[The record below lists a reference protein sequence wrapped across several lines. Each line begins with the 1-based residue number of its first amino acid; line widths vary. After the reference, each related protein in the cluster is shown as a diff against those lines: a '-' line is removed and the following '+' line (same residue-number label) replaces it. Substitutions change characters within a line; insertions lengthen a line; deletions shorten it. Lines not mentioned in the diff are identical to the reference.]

1 MKKNNLKRFLASLL
15 AVLMLASVTG
25 VSPAVFAEET
35 AAPELVE
42 TSNDAPKEVLIKSNY
57 TDEQV
62 LSALATALLTNADQV
77 DAQSLSWSYTCAVKG
92 SYKNAINQTKYT
104 EAREDTFSV
113 LKSHEYVQKD
123 YTYDVTGSGIFRKE
137 WKADVTYVYPA
148 LKDNTDGAYTLY
160 LNNEAVYINKVAK
173 LKSAINVVNT
183 VPEIA
188 IPYNAD
194 GSVNNAKLHESIFKA
209 VVTGTTP
216 AGLTY
221 DQLSYPDNFSEGE
234 QTITISYAGDDNY
247 YGTSKDVKV
256 KFTDGRAVAFES
268 KDKPSTIGV
277 GFNAKQEYDVAQ
289 TLTNIREALVNQ
301 LGDVP
306 LDKVT
311 VKCRSSINVL
321 GNYEDLS
328 LTGLKALMTTN
339 TALDIKLSYAGDTNH
354 KPYNPDVFKEIKL
367 EDKRPQATIVL
378 KTDASITYNMESDV
392 MKQAILDN
400 VIDWEASDLPAKE
413 TLSINDFKFE
423 WKTLPEFTD
432 KLPLDKDKLE
442 KYKAFAPIEGGKG
455 CEVINVAFDCP
466 RMGAGEQVIRV
477 KYVGGSDYKASDY
490 VEGNLTV
497 KKADVKVSI
506 PLIAKIYAGEPLETK
521 ENPYATLDP
530 NDPAIDI
537 YKFFVGENS
546 NLQSVA
552 YIDFPASKTKL
563 IDAISDAQVKYLG
576 YAEKDT
582 IRGKLQ
588 EGVTIGELKA
598 AMTEIVDYASKDP
611 LTKFFVNAMLKKY
624 GITVD
629 NLKDLVDTLN
639 TITKIADN
647 FKIAIGTPDHAG
659 AYFAFVIAVND
670 NYNPAYAAGSLI
682 VLKNWKNI
690 KLEKNPVLNSGDK
703 ANTITVSQAEE
714 LKAGNNLCILTKDGK
729 SLNSASAGSIHYW
742 FTGVNKIYARSEMPT
757 APGRYIVTATV
768 RGGDFFAF
776 PKTFSFT
783 IVADPTPEVTPEA

>member
-1 MKKNNLKRFLASLL
+1 MNKNNLKRFLASLL
-15 AVLMLASVTG
+15 AVLMLSQVTG
-25 VSPAVFAEET
+25 VAPGVFAADET
-35 AAPELVE
+35 GTTEPTESAEPVAPVLKENTGAV
-42 TSNDAPKEVLIKSNY
+42 EVLIKSD
-57 TDEQV
+57 TDV
-62 LSALATALLTNADQV
+62 KDALAKALLANYSELTKEQIAAIDWQYECEGYLKGDPTKTALYD
-77 DAQSLSWSYTCAVKG
+77 S
-92 SYKNAINQTKYT
+92 
-104 EAREDTFSV
+104 TF
-113 LKSHEYVQKD
+113 
-123 YTYDVTGSGIFRKE
+123 
-137 WKADVTYVYPA
+137 
-148 LKDNTDGAYTLY
+148 
-160 LNNEAVYINKVAK
+160 
-173 LKSAINVVNT
+173 
-183 VPEIA
+183 
-188 IPYNAD
+188 
-194 GSVNNAKLHESIFKA
+194 GSVNGFDTYKLYEKDGFFHKKGDIEFTYVHPNLKDQKADKTFK
-209 VVTGTTP
+209 VC
-216 AGLTY
+216 
-221 DQLSYPDNFSEGE
+221 
-234 QTITISYAGDDNY
+234 IGDDHDNY
-247 YGTSKDVKV
+247 RKIVKV
-256 KFTDGRAVAFES
+256 DKYSS
-268 KDKPSTIGV
+268 K
-277 GFNAKQEYDVAQ
+277 
-289 TLTNIREALVNQ
+289 
-301 LGDVP
+301 
-306 LDKVT
+306 
-311 VKCRSSINVL
+311 
-321 GNYEDLS
+321 
-328 LTGLKALMTTN
+328 
-339 TALDIKLSYAGDTNH
+339 
-354 KPYNPDVFKEIKL
+354 
-367 EDKRPQATIVL
+367 IVL
-378 KTDASITYNMESDV
+378 KTDASITYNMKAETMIEEIV
-392 MKQAILDN
+392 KNA
-400 VIDWEASDLPAKE
+400 IDWEKSDLPADAAA
-413 TLSINDFKFE
+413 SDFTVKY
-423 WKTLPEFTD
+423 KALPQALED
-432 KLPLDKDKLE
+432 KADDLE
-442 KYKAFAPIEGGKG
+442 KYKVFVPIGGRKG
-455 CEVINVAFDCP
+455 ATKLTTFDQ
-466 RMGAGEQVIRV
+466 MGAGEQVIRV

-742 FTGVNKIYARSEMPT
+742 FTGVNKIYAKSVMPT

-783 IVADPTPEVTPEA
+783 IVNNPPEVTPEA

>member
-1 MKKNNLKRFLASLL
+1 MNKNNLKRFLASLL
-15 AVLMLASVTG
+15 AVLMLSQVTG
-25 VSPAVFAEET
+25 VAPGVFAEDET
-35 AAPELVE
+35 GTTEPTESAEPVAPVLKENTGAV
-42 TSNDAPKEVLIKSNY
+42 EVLIKSD
-57 TDEQV
+57 TDV
-62 LSALATALLTNADQV
+62 KDALAKALLANYSELTKEQIAAIDWQYECEGYLKGDPTKTALYD
-77 DAQSLSWSYTCAVKG
+77 S
-92 SYKNAINQTKYT
+92 
-104 EAREDTFSV
+104 TF
-113 LKSHEYVQKD
+113 
-123 YTYDVTGSGIFRKE
+123 
-137 WKADVTYVYPA
+137 
-148 LKDNTDGAYTLY
+148 
-160 LNNEAVYINKVAK
+160 
-173 LKSAINVVNT
+173 
-183 VPEIA
+183 
-188 IPYNAD
+188 
-194 GSVNNAKLHESIFKA
+194 GSVNGFDTYKLYEKDGFFHKKGDIEFTYVHPNLKDQKADKTFK
-209 VVTGTTP
+209 VC
-216 AGLTY
+216 
-221 DQLSYPDNFSEGE
+221 
-234 QTITISYAGDDNY
+234 IGDDHDNY
-247 YGTSKDVKV
+247 RKIVKV
-256 KFTDGRAVAFES
+256 DKYSS
-268 KDKPSTIGV
+268 K
-277 GFNAKQEYDVAQ
+277 
-289 TLTNIREALVNQ
+289 
-301 LGDVP
+301 
-306 LDKVT
+306 
-311 VKCRSSINVL
+311 
-321 GNYEDLS
+321 
-328 LTGLKALMTTN
+328 
-339 TALDIKLSYAGDTNH
+339 
-354 KPYNPDVFKEIKL
+354 
-367 EDKRPQATIVL
+367 IVL
-378 KTDASITYNMESDV
+378 KTDASITYNMKAETMIEEIV
-392 MKQAILDN
+392 KNA
-400 VIDWEASDLPAKE
+400 IDWEKSDLPADAAA
-413 TLSINDFKFE
+413 SDFTVKY
-423 WKTLPEFTD
+423 KALPQALED
-432 KLPLDKDKLE
+432 KADDLE
-442 KYKAFAPIEGGKG
+442 KYKFFVPIGGRKG
-455 CEVINVAFDCP
+455 ATKLTTFDQ
-466 RMGAGEQVIRV
+466 MGAGEQVIRV

-742 FTGVNKIYARSEMPT
+742 FTGVNKIYAKSVMPT

-783 IVADPTPEVTPEA
+783 IVNNPPEVTPEA

>member
-1 MKKNNLKRFLASLL
+1 MNKNNLKRFLASLL
-15 AVLMLASVTG
+15 AVLMLSQVTG
-25 VSPAVFAEET
+25 VAPGVFAEDET
-35 AAPELVE
+35 GTTEPTESAEPVAPVLKENTGAV
-42 TSNDAPKEVLIKSNY
+42 EVLIKSD
-57 TDEQV
+57 TDV
-62 LSALATALLTNADQV
+62 KDALAKALLANYSELTKEQIAAIDWQYECEGYLKGDPTKTALYD
-77 DAQSLSWSYTCAVKG
+77 S
-92 SYKNAINQTKYT
+92 
-104 EAREDTFSV
+104 TF
-113 LKSHEYVQKD
+113 
-123 YTYDVTGSGIFRKE
+123 
-137 WKADVTYVYPA
+137 
-148 LKDNTDGAYTLY
+148 
-160 LNNEAVYINKVAK
+160 
-173 LKSAINVVNT
+173 
-183 VPEIA
+183 
-188 IPYNAD
+188 
-194 GSVNNAKLHESIFKA
+194 GSVNGFDTYKLYEKDGFFHKKGDIEFTYVHPNLKDQKADKTFK
-209 VVTGTTP
+209 VC
-216 AGLTY
+216 
-221 DQLSYPDNFSEGE
+221 
-234 QTITISYAGDDNY
+234 IGDDHDNY
-247 YGTSKDVKV
+247 RKIVKV
-256 KFTDGRAVAFES
+256 DKYSS
-268 KDKPSTIGV
+268 K
-277 GFNAKQEYDVAQ
+277 
-289 TLTNIREALVNQ
+289 
-301 LGDVP
+301 
-306 LDKVT
+306 
-311 VKCRSSINVL
+311 
-321 GNYEDLS
+321 
-328 LTGLKALMTTN
+328 
-339 TALDIKLSYAGDTNH
+339 
-354 KPYNPDVFKEIKL
+354 
-367 EDKRPQATIVL
+367 IVL
-378 KTDASITYNMESDV
+378 KTDASITYNMKAETMIEEIV
-392 MKQAILDN
+392 KNA
-400 VIDWEASDLPAKE
+400 IDWEKSDLPADAAA
-413 TLSINDFKFE
+413 SDFTVKY
-423 WKTLPEFTD
+423 KALPQALED
-432 KLPLDKDKLE
+432 KADDLE
-442 KYKAFAPIEGGKG
+442 KYKVFVPIGGRKG
-455 CEVINVAFDCP
+455 ATKLTTFDQ
-466 RMGAGEQVIRV
+466 MGAGEQVIRV

-742 FTGVNKIYARSEMPT
+742 FTGVNKIYAKSVMPT

-783 IVADPTPEVTPEA
+783 IVNNPPEVTPNA

>member
-1 MKKNNLKRFLASLL
+1 MNKNNLKRFLASLL
-15 AVLMLASVTG
+15 AVLMLSQVTG
-25 VSPAVFAEET
+25 VAPGVFAEDET
-35 AAPELVE
+35 GTTEPTESAEPVAPVLKENTGAV
-42 TSNDAPKEVLIKSNY
+42 EVLIKSD
-57 TDEQV
+57 TDV
-62 LSALATALLTNADQV
+62 KDALAKALLANYSELTKEQIAAIDWQYECEGYLKGDPTKTALYD
-77 DAQSLSWSYTCAVKG
+77 S
-92 SYKNAINQTKYT
+92 
-104 EAREDTFSV
+104 TF
-113 LKSHEYVQKD
+113 
-123 YTYDVTGSGIFRKE
+123 
-137 WKADVTYVYPA
+137 
-148 LKDNTDGAYTLY
+148 
-160 LNNEAVYINKVAK
+160 
-173 LKSAINVVNT
+173 
-183 VPEIA
+183 
-188 IPYNAD
+188 
-194 GSVNNAKLHESIFKA
+194 GSVNGFDTYKLYEKDGFFHKKGDIEFTYVHPNLKDQKADKTFK
-209 VVTGTTP
+209 VC
-216 AGLTY
+216 
-221 DQLSYPDNFSEGE
+221 
-234 QTITISYAGDDNY
+234 IGDDHDNY
-247 YGTSKDVKV
+247 RKIVKV
-256 KFTDGRAVAFES
+256 DKYSS
-268 KDKPSTIGV
+268 K
-277 GFNAKQEYDVAQ
+277 
-289 TLTNIREALVNQ
+289 
-301 LGDVP
+301 
-306 LDKVT
+306 
-311 VKCRSSINVL
+311 
-321 GNYEDLS
+321 
-328 LTGLKALMTTN
+328 
-339 TALDIKLSYAGDTNH
+339 
-354 KPYNPDVFKEIKL
+354 
-367 EDKRPQATIVL
+367 IVL
-378 KTDASITYNMESDV
+378 KTDASITYNMKAETMIEEIV
-392 MKQAILDN
+392 KNA
-400 VIDWEASDLPAKE
+400 IDWEKSDLPADAAA
-413 TLSINDFKFE
+413 SDFTVKY
-423 WKTLPEFTD
+423 KALPQALED
-432 KLPLDKDKLE
+432 KADDLE
-442 KYKAFAPIEGGKG
+442 KYKVFVPIGGRKG
-455 CEVINVAFDCP
+455 ATKLTTFDQ
-466 RMGAGEQVIRV
+466 MGAGEQVIRV

-742 FTGVNKIYARSEMPT
+742 FTGVNKIYAKSVMPT

-768 RGGDFFAF
+768 RGAF

-783 IVADPTPEVTPEA
+783 IVNNPPEVTPEA

>member
-1 MKKNNLKRFLASLL
+1 MKKYNLKRFLASLL

-25 VSPAVFAEET
+25 VSPAVFAEDV
-35 AAPELVE
+35 AAPELVT
-42 TSNDAPKEVLIKSNY
+42 TSKEQPKEVLIKSNF
-57 TDEQV
+57 TNEQV
-62 LSALATALLTNADQV
+62 LSALANALLTNADAV
-77 DAQSLSWSYTCAVKG
+77 DAQSLDWTYTCAVKG
-92 SYKNAINQTKYT
+92 NYTVLKVPAETK
-104 EAREDTFSV
+104 EAREDTVSV
-113 LKSHEYVQKD
+113 LNSKEVKED
-123 YTYDVTGSGIFRKE
+123 YIYKTTGSGWAKVD
-137 WKADVTYVYPA
+137 WKAEATYTYPA
-148 LKDNTDGAYTLY
+148 LKNNADGAYTLY
-160 LNNEAVYINKVAK
+160 LNGQPVYINKVAK
-173 LKSAINVVNT
+173 LKSAINVVDT

-194 GSVNNAKLHESIFKA
+194 GSVNNAKLHETIFNT

-216 AGLTY
+216 ANLTY

-234 QTITISYAGDDNY
+234 QTFTISYAGDDNY
-247 YGTSKDVKV
+247 YGTSSKDVKV

-289 TLTNIREALVNQ
+289 TLTNIREALVNE
-301 LGDVP
+301 LADVS
-306 LDKVT
+306 LDEVT
-311 VKCRSSINVL
+311 VKCRSSLNFL
-321 GNYEDLS
+321 GDYEDLS

-339 TALDIKLSYAGDTNH
+339 TALDIKLSYAGDANH
-354 KPYNPDVFKEIKL
+354 KPYNPDVFKGIKL

-392 MKQAILDN
+392 MKKAILDN
-400 VIDWEASDLPAKE
+400 VIDWDASDLPAKE

-455 CEVINVAFDCP
+455 CEVINAAFDCP

-477 KYVGGSDYKASDY
+477 KYVGGSDYKPSDY

-537 YKFFVGENS
+537 YKFFVGKNS

-552 YIDFPASKTKL
+552 YIDLPASKTKL
-563 IDAISDAQVKYLG
+563 IDAISDAQVKYLK
-576 YAEKDT
+576 YEEANT
-582 IRGKLQ
+582 IRGKLR
-588 EGVTIGELKA
+588 EGVTIGELKT

-670 NYNPAYAAGSLI
+670 NYNPAYAAGSLV
-682 VLKNWKNI
+682 VLKNWQGL
-690 KLEKNPVLNSGDK
+690 KLEKNPVIFSDGK
-703 ANTITVSQAEE
+703 ITVSEA
-714 LKAGNNLCILTKDGK
+714 KAIADGDASLCILTKDGK
-729 SLNSASAGSIHYW
+729 PLNSASAGSIHYW
-742 FTGVNKIYARSEMPT
+742 FTGVGKFYAKSTMPT
-757 APGRYIVTATV
+757 APGKYIVTASV
-768 RGGDFFAF
+768 RGGDFFAM
-776 PKTFSFT
+776 PKTFVFT
-783 IVADPTPEVTPEA
+783 IVADPTPEVTPNA

>member
-42 TSNDAPKEVLIKSNY
+42 TSKDQPKEVLIKSNF
-57 TDEQV
+57 TNEQV
-62 LSALATALLTNADQV
+62 LSALAENLLTNVAQV
-77 DAQSLSWSYTCAVKG
+77 NANDLSWTYTCEGSGKYYYWQSTSTGEKTATNNATGSIFGFNSTKTGVEVVKG
-92 SYKNAINQTKYT
+92 IKKTTI
-104 EAREDTFSV
+104 
-113 LKSHEYVQKD
+113 
-123 YTYDVTGSGIFRKE
+123 DVTCNHPS
-137 WKADVTYVYPA
+137 
-148 LKDNTDGAYTLY
+148 LKDNADGAYTLY
-160 LNNEAVYINKVAK
+160 LNDQPVYINKVAK
-173 LKSAINVVNT
+173 YSSKIDVVDT
-183 VPEIA
+183 TPEIA

-194 GSVNNAKLHESIFKA
+194 GSVNNAKLHETIFNT

-216 AGLTY
+216 EGLTY
-221 DQLSYPDNFSEGE
+221 DRLSYPDNFFEGE

>member
-15 AVLMLASVTG
+15 AVLMLSQVTG
-25 VSPAVFAEET
+25 VAPGVFAEDET
-35 AAPELVE
+35 GTTEPTESAEPVAPVLKENTGAV
-42 TSNDAPKEVLIKSNY
+42 EVLIKSD
-57 TDEQV
+57 TDV
-62 LSALATALLTNADQV
+62 KDALAKALLANYSELTKEQIAAIDWQYECEGYLKGDPTKTALYD
-77 DAQSLSWSYTCAVKG
+77 S
-92 SYKNAINQTKYT
+92 
-104 EAREDTFSV
+104 TF
-113 LKSHEYVQKD
+113 
-123 YTYDVTGSGIFRKE
+123 
-137 WKADVTYVYPA
+137 
-148 LKDNTDGAYTLY
+148 
-160 LNNEAVYINKVAK
+160 
-173 LKSAINVVNT
+173 
-183 VPEIA
+183 
-188 IPYNAD
+188 
-194 GSVNNAKLHESIFKA
+194 GSVNGFDTYKLYEKDGFFHKKGDIEFTYVHPNLKDQKADKTFK
-209 VVTGTTP
+209 VC
-216 AGLTY
+216 
-221 DQLSYPDNFSEGE
+221 
-234 QTITISYAGDDNY
+234 IGDDHDNY
-247 YGTSKDVKV
+247 RKIVKV
-256 KFTDGRAVAFES
+256 DKYSS
-268 KDKPSTIGV
+268 K
-277 GFNAKQEYDVAQ
+277 
-289 TLTNIREALVNQ
+289 
-301 LGDVP
+301 
-306 LDKVT
+306 
-311 VKCRSSINVL
+311 
-321 GNYEDLS
+321 
-328 LTGLKALMTTN
+328 
-339 TALDIKLSYAGDTNH
+339 
-354 KPYNPDVFKEIKL
+354 
-367 EDKRPQATIVL
+367 IVL
-378 KTDASITYNMESDV
+378 KTDASITYNMKAETMIEEIV
-392 MKQAILDN
+392 KNA
-400 VIDWEASDLPAKE
+400 IDWEKSDLPADAAA
-413 TLSINDFKFE
+413 SDFTVKY
-423 WKTLPEFTD
+423 KALPQALED
-432 KLPLDKDKLE
+432 KADDLE
-442 KYKAFAPIEGGKG
+442 KYKVFVPIGGRKG
-455 CEVINVAFDCP
+455 ATKLTTFDQ
-466 RMGAGEQVIRV
+466 MGAGEQVIRV

-598 AMTEIVDYASKDP
+598 AMTEIIDYASKDP

-742 FTGVNKIYARSEMPT
+742 FTGVNKIYAKSVMPT

-783 IVADPTPEVTPEA
+783 IVNNPPEVTPEA

>member
-15 AVLMLASVTG
+15 AVLMLSQVTG
-25 VSPAVFAEET
+25 VAPGVFAEDET
-35 AAPELVE
+35 GTTEPTESAEPVAPVLKENTGAV
-42 TSNDAPKEVLIKSNY
+42 EVLIKSD
-57 TDEQV
+57 TDV
-62 LSALATALLTNADQV
+62 KDALAKALLANYSELTKEQIAAIDWQYECEGYLKGDPTKTALYD
-77 DAQSLSWSYTCAVKG
+77 S
-92 SYKNAINQTKYT
+92 
-104 EAREDTFSV
+104 TF
-113 LKSHEYVQKD
+113 
-123 YTYDVTGSGIFRKE
+123 
-137 WKADVTYVYPA
+137 
-148 LKDNTDGAYTLY
+148 
-160 LNNEAVYINKVAK
+160 
-173 LKSAINVVNT
+173 
-183 VPEIA
+183 
-188 IPYNAD
+188 
-194 GSVNNAKLHESIFKA
+194 GSVNGFDTYKLYEKDGFFHKKGDIEFTYVHPNLKDQKADKTFK
-209 VVTGTTP
+209 VC
-216 AGLTY
+216 
-221 DQLSYPDNFSEGE
+221 
-234 QTITISYAGDDNY
+234 IGDDHDNY
-247 YGTSKDVKV
+247 RKIVKV
-256 KFTDGRAVAFES
+256 DEYSS
-268 KDKPSTIGV
+268 K
-277 GFNAKQEYDVAQ
+277 
-289 TLTNIREALVNQ
+289 
-301 LGDVP
+301 
-306 LDKVT
+306 
-311 VKCRSSINVL
+311 
-321 GNYEDLS
+321 
-328 LTGLKALMTTN
+328 
-339 TALDIKLSYAGDTNH
+339 
-354 KPYNPDVFKEIKL
+354 
-367 EDKRPQATIVL
+367 IVL
-378 KTDASITYNMESDV
+378 KTDASITYNMKAETMIEEIV
-392 MKQAILDN
+392 KNA
-400 VIDWEASDLPAKE
+400 IDWEKSDLPADAAA
-413 TLSINDFKFE
+413 SDFTVKY
-423 WKTLPEFTD
+423 KALPQALED
-432 KLPLDKDKLE
+432 KADDLE
-442 KYKAFAPIEGGKG
+442 KYKVFVPIGGRKG
-455 CEVINVAFDCP
+455 ATKLTTFDQ
-466 RMGAGEQVIRV
+466 MGAGEQVIRV

-742 FTGVNKIYARSEMPT
+742 FTGVNKIYAKSVMPT

-783 IVADPTPEVTPEA
+783 IVNNPPEVTPEA

>member
-25 VSPAVFAEET
+25 VSPAVFADNET
-35 AAPELVE
+35 GTTEPTESTEPVAPVLKENTGAV
-42 TSNDAPKEVLIKSNY
+42 EVLIKSD
-57 TDEQV
+57 TDV
-62 LSALATALLTNADQV
+62 KDALAKALLANYSELTKEQIAAIDWQYECEGYLKGDPTKTALYD
-77 DAQSLSWSYTCAVKG
+77 S
-92 SYKNAINQTKYT
+92 
-104 EAREDTFSV
+104 TF
-113 LKSHEYVQKD
+113 
-123 YTYDVTGSGIFRKE
+123 
-137 WKADVTYVYPA
+137 
-148 LKDNTDGAYTLY
+148 
-160 LNNEAVYINKVAK
+160 
-173 LKSAINVVNT
+173 
-183 VPEIA
+183 
-188 IPYNAD
+188 
-194 GSVNNAKLHESIFKA
+194 GSVNGFDTYKLYEKDGFFHKKGDIEFTYVHPNLKDQKADKTFK
-209 VVTGTTP
+209 VC
-216 AGLTY
+216 
-221 DQLSYPDNFSEGE
+221 
-234 QTITISYAGDDNY
+234 IGDDHDNY
-247 YGTSKDVKV
+247 RKIVKV
-256 KFTDGRAVAFES
+256 DKYSS
-268 KDKPSTIGV
+268 K
-277 GFNAKQEYDVAQ
+277 
-289 TLTNIREALVNQ
+289 
-301 LGDVP
+301 
-306 LDKVT
+306 
-311 VKCRSSINVL
+311 
-321 GNYEDLS
+321 
-328 LTGLKALMTTN
+328 
-339 TALDIKLSYAGDTNH
+339 
-354 KPYNPDVFKEIKL
+354 
-367 EDKRPQATIVL
+367 IVL
-378 KTDASITYNMESDV
+378 KTDASITYNMKAETMIEEIV
-392 MKQAILDN
+392 KNA
-400 VIDWEASDLPAKE
+400 IDWEKSDLPADAAA
-413 TLSINDFKFE
+413 SDFTVKY
-423 WKTLPEFTD
+423 KALPQALED
-432 KLPLDKDKLE
+432 KADDLE
-442 KYKAFAPIEGGKG
+442 KYKVFVPIGGRKG
-455 CEVINVAFDCP
+455 ATKLTTFDQ
-466 RMGAGEQVIRV
+466 MGAGEQVIRV

-742 FTGVNKIYARSEMPT
+742 FTGVNKIYAKSVMPT

-783 IVADPTPEVTPEA
+783 IVNNPPEVTPEA